1 MVMLEHRIW
10 EDDEFPVYSAR
21 LVDEPGFLPP
31 GCIELRYIGREGEKS
46 FIIHANEADDFMEH
60 YRAAP
65 DQEAREHL
73 MIHEIRKGAKS

>member
-1 MVMLEHRIW
+1 MCEHRIW
-10 EDDEFPVYSAR
+10 EDDEFPVHGVR
-21 LVDEPGFLPP
+21 MVEKPGFVPA

-46 FIIHANEADDFMEH
+46 YIIHANEADDFMEH

-73 MIHEIRKGAKS
+73 MIHEIRKAKCP